1 VTSRPRR
8 PLTIAAAA
16 AATAALAAAG
26 CGGKGATSTTR
37 APATQPTT
45 AAKTREAAFAVTE
58 REYSLSPSR
67 LEVPSTGE
75 FTISV
80 RNAGSVRHALEVEG
94 PAGEVRT
101 GPLGP
106 GSTAQLKVKL
116 TKPGRYEWYC
126 PIDDHKGRGMRGT
139 IVVAGGGS
147 GGGKH
152 RDRRRHGSGGGSG
165 SPDRMHHDGGASG
178 GSSGGG
184 SSGGGSGYSAP
195 DDGSGGGGASPSGGS
210 SGGYSPG

>member
-1 VTSRPRR
+1 MTSRPRR

-16 AATAALAAAG
+16 VAAALFAGG
-26 CGGKGATSTTR
+26 CGGQGATSTTR
-37 APATQPTT
+37 APATQPNTT
-45 AAKTREAAFAVTE
+45 AKSREAAFAVTE

-67 LEVPSTGE
+67 LEVPRTGE

-80 RNAGSVRHALEVEG
+80 RNGGSVQHALEVEG

-101 GPLGP
+101 GPLAP
-106 GSTAQLKVKL
+106 GSTAQLKVEL

-126 PIDDHKGRGMRGT
+126 PIDGHKGRGMRGT

-152 RDRRRHGSGGGSG
+152 RDRRRHGSGRGSA
-165 SPDRMHHDGGASG
+165 SPDRMHDDG

-184 SSGGGSGYSAP
+184 GSGGGDGYSAP
-195 DDGSGGGGASPSGGS
+195 GGGGASPSGGS
-210 SGGYSPG
+210 GGGYSPG